1 MMDITFYQFFVALL
15 VSFAAWCIFLW
26 AIRTGQFRDVE
37 DIKYQ
42 VWPLHGEQAET
53 QRRRGFGNRC
63 PRPGRLRT
71 TDNPACTIIRSRR
84 RAT

>member
-42 VWPLHGEQAET
+42 VWPSLGEPSEDPGDAASHPMSEAPEPTET
-53 QRRRGFGNRC
+53 R
-63 PRPGRLRT
+63 
-71 TDNPACTIIRSRR
+71 
-84 RAT
+84 

>member
-1 MMDITFYQFFVALL
+1 MMDITFYQFFIALL

-42 VWPLHGEQAET
+42 VWPLHGEPSDDVGGEASRGASGPPESAE
-53 QRRRGFGNRC
+53 
-63 PRPGRLRT
+63 
-71 TDNPACTIIRSRR
+71 SR
-84 RAT
+84 